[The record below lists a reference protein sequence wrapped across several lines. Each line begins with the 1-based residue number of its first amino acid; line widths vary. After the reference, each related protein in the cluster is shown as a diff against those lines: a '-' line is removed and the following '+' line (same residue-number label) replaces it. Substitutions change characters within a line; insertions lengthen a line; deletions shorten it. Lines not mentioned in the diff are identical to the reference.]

1 MVRRRGRIRWRRR
14 RLHHLLLVLLGGR
27 VCVLRVLRVLHL
39 LCVMHVLGVLHLH
52 RLAGMLRL
60 DHLTLTRMLRLKR
73 LLRMHHLAA
82 GVLRLDPLASV
93 LGLERL
99 RGLDSRVV
107 LMVHRLTLVS
117 RMSLLRAARLVHGR
131 RHVRCRR
138 RRHLALGRRDAY
150 VHRPQL
156 RPVVRHGVRRVRRV
170 R

>member
-27 VCVLRVLRVLHL
+27 VCVLRVLPVLHL

-60 DHLTLTRMLRLKR
+60 NHLALTGMLRLER
-73 LLRMHHLAA
+73 LLRMHHLTA
-82 GVLRLDPLASV
+82 GVLRLDPLAGV

-99 RGLDSRVV
+99 SGLHSGVV
-107 LMVHRLTLVS
+107 LVIHRLALVS
-117 RMSLLRAARLVHGR
+117 SMHLVCAARLIYR
-131 RHVRCRR
+131 RRDVRCRS
-138 RRHLALGRRDAY
+138 RRHLALGRRDAD